1 MKKCIFRKNIFG
13 FGEWCDYVRPIMNQV
28 NSYNSCLSETKAEYY
43 SLYENQLNEYKI
55 IIEYKKKLNEKQLM
69 VFDKYLTR
77 HHIVPN
83 EIKFSRTDY
92 LEMFDIWLDVRFSN
106 NKIINIKDYSSDE
119 LGKLIFESRLYDGR
133 NRIEVAEIIGIS
145 PNTLKMYEEG
155 KRMIPANVFLML
167 NQIYGK
173 VINLNDCFETN
184 PLKN

>member
-1 MKKCIFRKNIFG
+1 
-13 FGEWCDYVRPIMNQV
+13 
-28 NSYNSCLSETKAEYY
+28 
-43 SLYENQLNEYKI
+43 
-55 IIEYKKKLNEKQLM
+55 M

-119 LGKLIFESRLYDGR
+119 LGKLIYESRLYDGR
-133 NRIEVAEIIGIS
+133 TRIEVAEIIRIS
-145 PNTLKMYEEG
+145 PNTLKMYEEE

-173 VINLNDCFETN
+173 VININDYFETN